1 MKSKIKKLSFT
12 PQFFA
17 FIRLMV
23 SGFLVVILTYK
34 NPAFAH
40 LPFASTAQTLTLAE
54 DSQSL
59 FEQGRNLFERGEFS
73 EAIAIWQQTLAKFE
87 AKGDIIN
94 QAMVLN
100 NLAAAWGKQSEWEP
114 ATNALI
120 RSRELL
126 ETLPENSETQ
136 RVLAQNFNTQGSLY
150 FQTGQFSE
158 AATTWK
164 QATELY
170 QQVNSLDGIIQATI
184 NQSLA
189 LQGLGQYP
197 KGLNL
202 LRQISGIIP
211 NCNNFTTKA
220 VYWQIL
226 GNFLRFSGELEA
238 SKMTLEKALGVAETL
253 NSPQL
258 IAEAKLSL
266 ANTESAIISKNNT
279 LKIKEGDSERV
290 RKTKRQ
296 HYIEQLNK
304 PLLLYQEVI
313 EISPFTLTQVQAKL
327 NQLSLFV
334 DSEQWSKAEPIWEN
348 IYQSLQELSIN
359 SQVLNFH
366 LNLAENLVKFS
377 QADPQYSHLSLVA
390 AQILAH
396 TAQKATQIKDTRSQ
410 AYALG
415 KLGQLYEQKHQFKI
429 AEQLTR
435 QADQLTSKF
444 SNPEVAYLWEWQLG
458 RLLKAQGDQTG
469 AIAAYTAAFNTLQS
483 LRKDLATINPYV
495 QFSFREQI
503 EPVYRQLMS
512 LLLHSKASQ
521 EDLQL
526 AKVVMESL
534 RTVELEN
541 FFKQACLEV
550 KSVSI
555 DQVDSQAAVIYP
567 IILPERL
574 EIIVSFPNQPL
585 HHYTTLISE
594 GELDTTIQTLQR
606 QISTPKTFKSEYLPN
621 AQKLY
626 NWIVRPLKYDLQSSS
641 IQTLVFVLDSSLRN
655 IPMAVLSDGD
665 QFLIEN
671 YGIAIAPGLQLVD
684 IKPLRYNQL
693 VALIAGLS
701 EAQQGFPALPSVPIE
716 IEQVSAEVPSQQFL
730 NQDFT
735 KDNLQNALNKT
746 NFPIVHLATH
756 GSFSSSP
763 EETFLLIWDDRINV
777 RELNNLLRDQEQRN
791 IEKIELLVLSACE
804 TAIGDKQAA
813 LGLAGVAVRAGA
825 RSTLA
830 SLWSVDDRATATLMV
845 EFYREL
851 VNRQQPKVTALRHAQ
866 QTLLQQEQLRSP
878 YFWASFVL
886 VGNWL

>member
-1 MKSKIKKLSFT
+1 M
-12 PQFFA
+12 
-17 FIRLMV
+17 
-23 SGFLVVILTYK
+23 
-34 NPAFAH
+34 
-40 LPFASTAQTLTLAE
+40 
-54 DSQSL
+54 
-59 FEQGRNLFERGEFS
+59 
-73 EAIAIWQQTLAKFE
+73 
-87 AKGDIIN
+87 
-94 QAMVLN
+94 
-100 NLAAAWGKQSEWEP
+100 
-114 ATNALI
+114 
-120 RSRELL
+120 
-126 ETLPENSETQ
+126 
-136 RVLAQNFNTQGSLY
+136 
-150 FQTGQFSE
+150 
-158 AATTWK
+158 
-164 QATELY
+164 
-170 QQVNSLDGIIQATI
+170 
-184 NQSLA
+184 
-189 LQGLGQYP
+189 
-197 KGLNL
+197 
-202 LRQISGIIP
+202 
-211 NCNNFTTKA
+211 
-220 VYWQIL
+220 
-226 GNFLRFSGELEA
+226 
-238 SKMTLEKALGVAETL
+238 
-253 NSPQL
+253 
-258 IAEAKLSL
+258 
-266 ANTESAIISKNNT
+266 
-279 LKIKEGDSERV
+279 
-290 RKTKRQ
+290 
-296 HYIEQLNK
+296 
-304 PLLLYQEVI
+304 
-313 EISPFTLTQVQAKL
+313 
-327 NQLSLFV
+327 
-334 DSEQWSKAEPIWEN
+334 
-348 IYQSLQELSIN
+348 
-359 SQVLNFH
+359 
-366 LNLAENLVKFS
+366 
-377 QADPQYSHLSLVA
+377 
-390 AQILAH
+390 
-396 TAQKATQIKDTRSQ
+396 
-410 AYALG
+410 
-415 KLGQLYEQKHQFKI
+415 
-429 AEQLTR
+429 
-435 QADQLTSKF
+435 
-444 SNPEVAYLWEWQLG
+444 WEWQLG

-594 GELDTTIQTLQR
+594 GELDTTIQALQR

-671 YGIAIAPGLQLVD
+671 YGIAITPGLQLVD

-763 EETFLLIWDDRINV
+763 EETFLLVWDDRINV